1 MSRCRRGLA
10 VVPICATIGDMNGN
24 GGADNDNGSGGEGRL
39 VRWVR
44 RTMAVPRA
52 IIGALILISICLNFA
67 NVIGRY
73 VFLSP
78 IIWAEEAMIFIMIW
92 CVFMGAV
99 PVSWDGRHLRMDLM
113 SSALGPTWQRA
124 VNFCATAAFL
134 IICGFVVV
142 QSWGAVSLFAR
153 LGQESTVA
161 GIPMVI
167 PHSALL
173 IGFALMLVAVAVR
186 FRAHM
191 LGNLESQVDE
201 LIAEFGG
208 DDPDESHD

>member
-1 MSRCRRGLA
+1 
-10 VVPICATIGDMNGN
+10 MNGAA
-24 GGADNDNGSGGEGRL
+24 GGNDKDGEAGV

-44 RTMAVPRA
+44 RAMTVPRA
-52 IIGALILISICLNFA
+52 IIGTLILISIALNFA

-73 VFLSP
+73 VFFSP

-92 CVFMGAV
+92 CVFIGAV
-99 PVSWDGRHLRMDLM
+99 PVSWDGRHLRMDLL
-113 SSALGPTWQRA
+113 SSALSEPWQLA
-124 VNFCATAAFL
+124 LKFCATAMFL
-134 IICGFVVV
+134 IICGFIVV

-173 IGFALMLVAVAVR
+173 IGFAFMLVGVAVR
-186 FRAHM
+186 FRAHVT
-191 LGNLESQVDE
+191 GALESQVDD
-201 LIAEFGG
+201 LISDFTV
-208 DDPDESHD
+208 DDPENSDD

>member
-1 MSRCRRGLA
+1 LA
-10 VVPICATIGDMNGN
+10 HGRICATIAAMNGAA
-24 GGADNDNGSGGEGRL
+24 GDNDKDGGEAGV

-44 RTMAVPRA
+44 RAMTVPRA
-52 IIGALILISICLNFA
+52 IIGTLILLSIALNFA

-73 VFLSP
+73 VFFSP

-92 CVFMGAV
+92 CVFIGAV
-99 PVSWDGRHLRMDLM
+99 PVSWDGRHLRMDLL
-113 SSALGPTWQRA
+113 SSTLGARWQRA
-124 VNFCATAAFL
+124 LNFCATAVFL
-134 IICGFVVV
+134 IICGFIVV

-173 IGFALMLVAVAVR
+173 IGFACMLVGVAVR
-186 FRAHM
+186 FRAHVT
-191 LGNLESQVDE
+191 GALESQVDD
-201 LIAEFGG
+201 LISDFTV
-208 DDPDESHD
+208 DDPKNTDG